1 MQSNSNRGAALN
13 TKGNIAA
20 RAGRWSVQHRKQAVF
35 GWLAFVLIAMF
46 VGSAMGSKE
55 QDDADQGVGESGR
68 AAQIVAAGFP
78 EDEEKVDENVL
89 IQSTSGTVS
98 DPEYR
103 AAVAGVVARLKAT
116 EHVQNV
122 ESPYGSNDPGVISA
136 DRRSAL
142 VQYELA
148 GDEEQIADRIDAPT
162 SAVEDEA
169 KSHPGLRIEPYGDAS
184 IQQAVTDTEA
194 EDFQK
199 AELTSL
205 PLTLFILVLA
215 FGALV
220 AAGIP
225 MLLAIT
231 GVLAT
236 TGLAQ
241 IVSHIQPVA
250 GGVDSLILLIGLAV
264 GVDYALFYLRR
275 SREFRA
281 AGYDVDAS
289 VEAAAATSGRAVL
302 VSGLT
307 VMVSMA
313 GMYLAGIPMFVSF
326 ATATIIVV
334 AMSVVAAVTVL
345 PAVLS
350 MLGDRVEKGRIPFH
364 GRLKRRTAEFGVWS
378 RITDRVLRRPKL
390 AVALT
395 AGLLVVLALPTLGMH
410 TALSGTE
417 SMSRDIDVV
426 QTWDRA
432 QAAFPEESVPVIV
445 VVRADDVTTAEARN
459 ALGKLES
466 AAATR
471 KDLYEGAA
479 TVEVSDDKHV
489 ATAMF
494 PAAGNG
500 TDARSDRALDHM
512 RDTLVPETVG
522 RIDGAETAV
531 TGETAAIRD
540 FNGSLKSHLPLVF
553 AFVLSMAF
561 LLLLVTF
568 RSLVIPIKAIVLN
581 LLSVGAAYGLLVTV
595 FQKGWGES
603 LLGFESN
610 GAVTAWLPPF
620 LFVILFGLSM
630 DYHVFILS
638 RIREA
643 FDSGMST
650 DEAVSHGIKSTAG
663 VVTSAAVV
671 MVGVFAI
678 FGTMSSIDMK
688 QMGVGLS
695 FAVLL
700 DATLIRGI
708 LLPASMKLLGDWN
721 WWLPKRLDWIPELE
735 HEGEVA
741 PAQA

>member
-1 MQSNSNRGAALN
+1 MQSNANKGAALN

-20 RAGRWSVQHRKQAVF
+20 RAGRWSVRNRKKAVF
-35 GWLAFVLIAMF
+35 GWLAFVLVALF
-46 VGSAMGSKE
+46 VGSAMGKNE
-55 QDDADQGVGESGR
+55 QSDADQGVGESGR
-68 AAQIVAAGFP
+68 AAQMVADAFP
-78 EDEEKVDENVL
+78 EDENLAEEQVL
-89 IQSTSGTVS
+89 FQSTGSTVS
-98 DPEYR
+98 SPQYR
-103 AAVAGVVARLKAT
+103 EAVADVIRRLET
-116 EHVQNV
+116 VEHVQNV
-122 ESPYGSNDPGVISA
+122 ESPYGSRDPGAISA

-142 VQYELA
+142 VKYELA
-148 GDEEQIADRIDAPT
+148 GDDEQIPDRIDAPLN
-162 SAVEDEA
+162 AVKDEA
-169 KSHPGLRIEPYGDAS
+169 AQHPGLRIEPYGDAS

-194 EDFQK
+194 EDFAK
-199 AELTSL
+199 AEKTSL
-205 PLTLFILVLA
+205 PLTLLILVLA

-236 TGLAQ
+236 MGLTQ

-250 GGVDSLILLIGLAV
+250 SGVDNLILLVGLAV

-275 SREFRA
+275 SREYRA

-289 VEAAAATSGRAVL
+289 VEAAAATSGHAVL

-334 AMSVVAAVTVL
+334 AVSVLGSLTVL

-350 MLGDRVEKGRIPFH
+350 KLGDRVEKGRIPFH
-364 GRLKRRTAEFGVWS
+364 GRLKRRSAEFGVWS
-378 RITDRVLRRPKL
+378 RITDKVLRRPKL

-395 AGLLVVLALPTLGMH
+395 GGILLVLALPTLGMH
-410 TALSGTE
+410 TALPGTE

-426 QTWDRA
+426 RTWDRA
-432 QAAFPEESVPVIV
+432 QAAFPEESIPVIAV
-445 VVRADDVTTAEARN
+445 IEADDVTTVESRN
-459 ALGKLES
+459 AMGKLES
-466 AAATR
+466 AASTR
-471 KDLYEGAA
+471 KDLYEGPP
-479 TVEVSDDKHV
+479 TVEISDDKHV
-489 ATAMF
+489 ATMFF

-500 TDARSDRALDHM
+500 TDDESHEALAFM
-512 RDTLVPETVG
+512 RDTLIPESVG
-522 RIDGAETAV
+522 RIDGVETAV
-531 TGETAAIRD
+531 TGETAAIDD
-540 FNGSLKSHLPLVF
+540 FNSSLKSHLPIVF

-581 LLSVGAAYGLLVTV
+581 LLSVGAAYGLLVQV

-643 FDSGMST
+643 YDGGMT
-650 DEAVSHGIKSTAG
+650 TEDAISHGIKSTAG

-671 MVGVFAI
+671 MVGVFAL
-678 FGTMSSIDMK
+678 FGTLSSVDMK
-688 QMGVGLS
+688 QMGVGLA
-695 FAVLL
+695 FAVLI
-700 DATLIRGI
+700 DATLIRGV
-708 LLPASMKLLGDWN
+708 LLPASMKLLGERN
-721 WWLPKRLDWIPELE
+721 WWLPKRLGWIPELK
-735 HEGEVA
+735 HEGEVMPVNA
-741 PAQA
+741 

>member
-1 MQSNSNRGAALN
+1 MN
-13 TKGNIAA
+13 TKGSIAA
-20 RAGRWSVQHRKQAVF
+20 RAGRWSVRNRRKAVF
-35 GWLAFVLIAMF
+35 GWLAFVLVALFM
-46 VGSAMGSKE
+46 GSAMGKVELDQS
-55 QDDADQGVGESGR
+55 DQGVGESGR
-68 AAQIVAAGFP
+68 AAQIVADGFP
-78 EDEEKVDENVL
+78 QNDEKAEEQVL
-89 IQSTSGTVS
+89 FQSGSTTVS
-98 DPEYR
+98 DPKFKE
-103 AAVAGVVARLKAT
+103 AVADTIRRLET
-116 EHVQNV
+116 VEHVQNV
-122 ESPYGSNDPGVISA
+122 ESPYGSRDPGVISA

-142 VQYELA
+142 VRYEIA
-148 GDEEQIADRIDAPT
+148 GDSKEIPDRIEAPT
-162 SAVEDEA
+162 AAVKDA
-169 KSHPGLRIEPYGDAS
+169 AAAHPGMRIEAYGNAS
-184 IQQAVTDTEA
+184 IQQAVTDSEA
-194 EDFQK
+194 KDFQK
-199 AELTSL
+199 AEMTSL
-205 PLTLFILVLA
+205 PLTLLILVLA

-225 MLLAIT
+225 LLLALS

-236 TGLAQ
+236 MGLTQ
-241 IVSHIQPVA
+241 IVSHFQPVA
-250 GGVDSLILLIGLAV
+250 SGVDNLILLIGLAV

-275 SREFRA
+275 AREFRA

-334 AMSVVAAVTVL
+334 AVSVLGSLTVL
-345 PAVLS
+345 PALLS
-350 MLGDRVEKGRIPFH
+350 KLGDRVEKGRIPFH

-378 RITDRVLRRPKL
+378 RITDKVLRRPKL

-395 AGLLVVLALPTLGMH
+395 GGLLLALSVPTLGMH

-432 QAAFPEESVPVIV
+432 QAAFPEESVPVGV
-445 VVRADDVTTAEARN
+445 VVKADDVTSTEAQN
-459 ALGKLES
+459 EIGKLES

-479 TVEVSDDKHV
+479 TVEISDDKHV
-489 ATAMF
+489 ATLFF

-500 TDARSDRALDHM
+500 TDEESQKALEHM
-512 RDTLVPETVG
+512 RETLVPETVA

-531 TGETAAIRD
+531 TGETAAIDD
-540 FNGSLKSHLPLVF
+540 FNSSLKSHLPLVF
-553 AFVLSMAF
+553 AFVLTMAF
-561 LLLLVTF
+561 VLLLVTF
-568 RSLVIPIKAIVLN
+568 RSIVIPIKAIVLN
-581 LLSVGAAYGLLVTV
+581 MLSVGAAYGLLVTV

-650 DEAVSHGIKSTAG
+650 DDAISHGIKSTAG

-671 MVGVFAI
+671 MVGVFGI
-678 FGTMSSIDMK
+678 FGTLSSIDMK
-688 QMGVGLS
+688 QMGVGLA
-695 FAVLL
+695 FAVLI
-700 DATLIRGI
+700 DATLIRGV

-721 WWLPKRLDWIPELE
+721 WWLPKRLSWIPELKV
-735 HEGEVA
+735 EGEVA
-741 PAQA
+741 PARA